1 MDLPMPGRKLLLF
14 LFILPSLAA
23 LAFGADAIFLITH
36 PAVVVEWSTASELDT
51 VGFNLYRS
59 ENNETGFQIVNN
71 KLIPS
76 STDALVGGNYSFR
89 DTSVKAGH
97 TYFYLLEDVNADG
110 AVNRNGPIQ
119 VTAETGGIP
128 ETAAAGLMSVLAIV
142 SLYLLLR
149 NYRKN
154 NRDVLT
160 VQ

>member
-1 MDLPMPGRKLLLF
+1 MI
-14 LFILPSLAA
+14 ILPTLAA
-23 LAFGADAIFLITH
+23 LALGADAIYLVTH

-59 ENNETGFQIVNN
+59 EDQNGDFQIVNN

-76 STDALVGGNYSFR
+76 SSDALLGGNYSFR
-89 DTSVKAGH
+89 DTSVKASH
-97 TYFYLLEDVNADG
+97 TYYYLLEDVDAKG
-110 AVNRNGPIQ
+110 VVNRNGPIQ

-128 ETAAAGLMSVLAIV
+128 EIAVAALLSLVAVV

-149 NYRKN
+149 NNRVN
-154 NRDVLT
+154 TRDVLS